1 MEIIYK
7 DEHVV
12 VCNKPSGTLS
22 EGESASAMPTL
33 LGEALGALGE
43 KNTRVFPVHR
53 LDKETSGLMVF
64 ARSSKAAAA
73 LSESIADSR
82 MKKVYLALLC
92 GVPKEEKGRLEDLLF
107 FDRQRSKSFVVD
119 RDRKGVKR
127 AILEYE
133 TVCASD
139 DYTLVRVFLLTGRT
153 HQIRAQF
160 ASRGLPLAGD
170 RRYGAPKESAEGLAL
185 LSYKLSFPHP
195 KTGALMEFELED
207 MGAAFHLFRE
217 KGGAKKLS
225 TNIF

>member
-7 DEHVV
+7 DEHVI
-12 VCNKPSGTLS
+12 VCNKPSGVLS
-22 EGESASAMPTL
+22 EGESSNAMPIL

-43 KNTRVFPVHR
+43 KNTQIFPVHR

-64 ARSSKAAAA
+64 ARTAKAAAA
-73 LSESIADSR
+73 LSVSITDSR

-119 RDRKGVKR
+119 RERKGVKR

-133 TVCASD
+133 TVSVRD
-139 DYTLVRVFLLTGRT
+139 GYTLVRVFLLTGRT

-170 RRYGAPKESAEGLAL
+170 RRYGAPKESADGLAL

-195 KTGALMEFELED
+195 ATGAPMAFELEEE
-207 MGAAFHLFRE
+207 GTRGCGFSRFL
-217 KGGAKKLS
+217 
-225 TNIF
+225 

>member
-12 VCNKPSGTLS
+12 VCNKPSGILA
-22 EGESASAMPTL
+22 EGESAGAMPRL
-33 LGEALGALGE
+33 LSEALCELGEQKTE
-43 KNTRVFPVHR
+43 IYPVHR

-73 LSESIADSR
+73 LSASITDSR

-107 FDRQRSKSFVVD
+107 FDRKRGKTFVVD
-119 RDRKGVKR
+119 RERKGVKR

-133 TVCASD
+133 TVRVYEG
-139 DYTLVRVFLLTGRT
+139 YTLVRVFLLTGRT

-170 RRYGAPKESAEGLAL
+170 RRYGAPKDSGNHLAL
-185 LSYKLSFPHP
+185 ISCELSFPHP
-195 KTGALMEFELED
+195 TTAKPMTFVLED
-207 MGAAFHLFRE
+207 ERTRGCDFFHLF
-217 KGGAKKLS
+217 
-225 TNIF
+225 